1 MRILLVVLLSLPT
14 FSSLALAA
22 QSPQALQKAIQA
34 TREPSEQAQ
43 LYKALGDLYVSQ
55 DKIDQAADAFI
66 RALSLARDKFT
77 PRERVQM
84 AIYLSWA
91 NKLKEATK
99 ELNLILAADPENVA
113 ARSHLARVLSWS
125 GDLTEAILQAD
136 RVLKKAPDHEDALL
150 VEADALR
157 WQGHF
162 RDAIPIYRRL
172 LGSKVDF
179 DARLGLAYA
188 YLATGNRTA
197 TLETIRLLKPA
208 NRPQQNHLKKLMV
221 AINRDTAPR
230 LDARYNY
237 YSDSDDNRLNR
248 YVLSSSFW
256 VANVNLGA
264 DFRHINA
271 KDNSRS
277 NRAEDFSLKVYT
289 NVTDS
294 LGLGAGAGFTQLHD
308 GNSSNF
314 AIGHFK
320 ADMRV
325 FNGSVGAGVA
335 REVLSDTAELVQN
348 RIRMTTAGFYVS
360 QPLTNRLSVRGDY
373 NYKDFS
379 DNNHANDLQIVIQY
393 AFYLNPKIAM
403 GSRFR
408 LLDFQRQSRD
418 GYFDPN
424 NYIANRFFAS
434 YYIEREWFYTYLDV
448 FVGYQRFR
456 RYGAVSNDFIHGGAA
471 SFGIKPTSNLAFE
484 VNIDGGNFAAGSV
497 SGFNYLNVGPRIL
510 FRF

>member
-1 MRILLVVLLSLPT
+1 MRVLLVVLLTLAT
-14 FSSLALAA
+14 SSPALAA
-22 QSPQALQKAIQA
+22 QSPEALQKAIQA

-55 DKIDQAADAFI
+55 DKIDHAADAFI
-66 RALSLARDKFT
+66 RALSLARDDFP

-91 NKLKEATK
+91 NKLIEATK
-99 ELNLILAADPENVA
+99 ELKLVLVADPENIA
-113 ARSHLARVLSWS
+113 ARTHLARVLSWS

-150 VEADALR
+150 VKADVLR

-162 RDAIPIYRRL
+162 RDAIPIYQRL
-172 LGSKVDF
+172 LDSKVDF

-197 TLETIRLLKPA
+197 ALETIRLLKPA
-208 NRPQQNHLKKLMV
+208 NRSQQNNLKKLTAV
-221 AINRDTAPR
+221 INLDTAPR

-237 YSDSDDNRLNR
+237 YKDSDDNRVDR
-248 YVLSSSFW
+248 YVLSSNFW
-256 VANVNLGA
+256 VANVNLGT
-264 DFRHINA
+264 DFRHTSA
-271 KDNSRS
+271 HDTSRS
-277 NRAEDFSLKVYT
+277 NRAEDFSLKAYT
-289 NVTDS
+289 NITDS

-308 GNSSNF
+308 GNSSIF

-325 FNGSVGAGVA
+325 LNGSVGAAVA

-348 RIRMTTAGFYVS
+348 RIRMTSANFYVS
-360 QPLTNRLSVRGDY
+360 QLLTQRLSIRADY

-379 DNNHANDLQIVIQY
+379 DGNHANDLQLGTQF
-393 AFYLNPKIAM
+393 AFYLNPKIAI
-403 GSRFR
+403 GYRFR
-408 LLDFQRQSRD
+408 LLDFERQSRD

-434 YYIEREWFYTYLDV
+434 CYIEREWFYTYLDV
-448 FVGYQRFR
+448 FVGYQRYR
-456 RYGAVSNDFIHGGAA
+456 RYSAVNNDFIHGGTA
-471 SFGIKPTSNLAFE
+471 SFGIKPTSNLALE
-484 VNIDGGNFAAGSV
+484 VNIEGGNFAAGSV